1 MGEENRLLE
10 ELALYEEQCGCL
22 EEQVAELS
30 GRIKNAEFLDEN
42 AARSF
47 AEKLLGLVEQQIR
60 CEERFCREIPG
71 EWPTSPAQVRE
82 MLNEALRMK
91 MVQQVN
97 RFYALCGDER
107 VGGKLKAEQE
117 KLRGLLS
124 PDSPAGELENALE
137 PYVQYVRTF
146 DIINRRAE
154 GSTRIGFLMRFFD
167 EELVDALAEHR
178 IQEREDTAVEPQA
191 GEMAAGTGSAVKAM
205 SAGLVKPAEMDGSCE
220 AETAATDV
228 DAGDLEAV
236 DETEVDAVVWAETV
250 GVPEEETLEL
260 DEPGE
265 GTLELGE
272 PGEDVLELDEPDG
285 GTLELGEPGEDVL
298 ELVGPD
304 EEALEPGELGE
315 EDLELGEPDE
325 EDLELGEP
333 DEEDLELGEPDE
345 GDLELGEPDE
355 EVLELSEPD
364 KEVLE
369 LYEPGEETLEL
380 DKALEEILKLEEPDE
395 IVFEQEEAGEN
406 VLELD
411 EPDEETLELEVLD
424 EETLELDEPDE
435 ETPHL
440 EVPDEETLYLEVPDE
455 ESLEQPAPE
464 PASESEESALPADD
478 AAAAELTPLPQ
489 DLLQKMKEAGVS
501 FAAGSQPSSWK
512 YEEPKN
518 RKNSKQ
524 RLILE
529 KMFRL
534 AKMLRDYGYLDQ
546 ELIGMIA
553 SDIPKSELKYAI
565 VETLNRGWIAK
576 CVHEGYPVIYLESA
590 LAPRIALDMQSGDVQ
605 VKVETY
611 GEAAKDECGA
621 WNHYLYAV
629 LLKYFMKMP
638 GIQSIQVQIGPYYT
652 VIQGEYD
659 GKTIAAEIAAFPE
672 SVEQS
677 ELEQYTRSVD
687 ACAAAEG
694 AAVIHAAATRET
706 ALGLGR
712 WWKQRFGSNQP
723 EHYLFD
729 AETGKFVELQGEN
742 ANGAPLTEA
751 LRSLGAEVEL
761 MAPEADQETLQSEE
775 NQPKASGPEEIH
787 PEPPKCEVTQLAAQ
801 NSQPQQSVSP
811 VPQDPHPGETPQA
824 YACPADQ
831 ASAMPQPSP
840 ADDKNPDKKT
850 AVIDWESTYRN
861 IQEMLAQDKYYC
873 AFPYLT
879 AKGLS
884 DRRFYQALA
893 YAFNEPVSRC
903 EYTSTGIF
911 DIFQSEDMSGD
922 ELMRYLY
929 LAAALRNFFYN
940 HVEHDY
946 MMEPLHGSLQ
956 GFMIENM
963 PLNELIYEFKSFKR
977 EFSKGIDYYADY
989 RCRERLEVES
999 QIERVTKQAESFYEL
1014 ILAPLKESVP
1024 QKRFL
1029 ITQDLIFKRGSMIAG
1044 WLESVKNDERELRD
1058 YLLEEVQAKFIKD
1071 GCTVCEQNLDPEK
1084 INRYLDE
1091 CWDESVKSIL
1101 AGKKTSD
1108 LMGNL
1113 RTKLYNRIYK
1123 NLVPV
1128 CCWLELVDRSDI
1140 AENDPVLAE
1149 YRRKK
1154 DTWLGLIEAALER
1167 NRELEKTA
1175 VLSQVAG
1182 LHCLNQALCEFKR
1195 KLNGEYQEAEQ
1206 KYFYVNLLRND
1217 QVLLTG
1223 GYTPDLRDRCEEL
1236 GGFSL
1241 EERLIL
1247 HSKQPERE
1255 WEERLYEIFE
1265 GENEQLYDYGSGEM
1279 ILAYLNDLGLSDGLK
1294 TDYDVSTYVKRERVD
1309 FRYNNFV
1316 EELELAQSYGKIYDT
1331 KRNQKQHILSVSEAW
1346 YHATLESNNYG
1357 FYFKV
1362 LARYREKIDEDAREQ
1377 GIVHRRQFEKLLAEH
1392 KEYAGCPV
1400 AGRIEE
1406 MLKVQNYTVAEDLI
1420 RRLRVGETELAENE
1434 FAASEDYLTHFCDT
1448 FDENHRLAGTSGRT
1462 LKNEIA
1468 SGKFKKDM
1476 KGGQLLI
1483 DNWLVSG
1490 QEMGTEKMKR
1500 LMGRL
1505 GFNVE
1510 KVQKI
1515 SDDKLEKY
1523 TILMKRPQNGRR
1535 NNFKH
1540 PIAVFGSLAAQQP
1553 IQACCLYGYFDTDR
1567 LIETCKSIGTSK
1579 NTIVFLDY
1587 KLSMAERRRLARKM
1601 KNELPEKVFAIVDRV
1616 VLVYLAA
1623 NYNETAVNKMLMAVT
1638 MPYTFYQPY
1647 VWKSSNDMPAELFM
1661 GRKRELD
1668 EIESPNGANIVYGGR
1683 QLGKSA
1689 LLKMAAKEIDRNEN
1703 GDRAVFIEIKKMN
1716 VEQTAAH
1723 VSRELIDC
1731 GVLEDG
1737 QETGD
1742 WDELARS
1749 LKRRLNVEGE
1759 KRIPYLLLLL
1769 DEADV
1774 FIERCAAV
1782 NYAPLDALK
1791 SVQQM
1796 GVGRFKFVIAG
1807 LRNIVRFNR
1816 EAALGNNSVIPHF
1829 SAITVRPFNVEDA
1842 KELLEVPLSYLG
1854 LRFPDASME
1863 TLILATTNYFPG
1875 LIQLYCARLLESLKE
1890 KAYGGY
1896 DESNTPPYLVKD
1908 KHIEKVLAD
1917 QEFSDQIREKFFI
1930 TLKEGEDNYY
1940 YIICILIAYLY
1951 HTEGA
1956 GEGYTA
1962 KQVQDLGRAFEI
1974 DKISQLPE
1982 ERLYAFMMELCEL
1995 NVLCEQ
2001 EEGGFGFSRYN
2012 FFQMLGNTLADV
2024 ENEIIGCM
2032 DGAGGV

>member
-1 MGEENRLLE
+1 MGETNRLLE
-10 ELALYEEQCGCL
+10 ELALYEEQCGRL
-22 EEQVAELS
+22 EEQAAELS
-30 GRIKNAEFLDEN
+30 GRIKNTEFLDEN

-47 AEKLLGLVEQQIR
+47 AENLLGLVERQVR
-60 CEERFCREIPG
+60 CKEQFCREIPG
-71 EWPTSPAQVRE
+71 EWPGSPVQVRE
-82 MLNEALRMK
+82 KLNEALRMK
-91 MVQQVN
+91 MMGQVN

-107 VGGKLKAEQE
+107 IGGKLKAEQE

-124 PDSPAGELENALE
+124 PDGPAGELENALE
-137 PYVQYVRTF
+137 PYVQYVRAF
-146 DIINRRAE
+146 DVINKRAK
-154 GSTRIGFLMRFFD
+154 GNARIGYLVKFFGD
-167 EELVDALAEHR
+167 ELVDALAEHR
-178 IQEREDTAVEPQA
+178 IQEREDATVEPQA
-191 GEMAAGTGSAVKAM
+191 GEMAVGTGSAVKAM

-220 AETAATDV
+220 AETAATDM
-228 DAGDLEAV
+228 DTGDLEAA

-250 GVPEEETLEL
+250 GLQEEKTLELEEPVEETLEL
-260 DEPGE
+260 DE
-265 GTLELGE
+265 
-272 PGEDVLELDEPDG
+272 
-285 GTLELGEPGEDVL
+285 
-298 ELVGPD
+298 
-304 EEALEPGELGE
+304 A
-315 EDLELGEPDE
+315 
-325 EDLELGEP
+325 
-333 DEEDLELGEPDE
+333 
-345 GDLELGEPDE
+345 
-355 EVLELSEPD
+355 
-364 KEVLE
+364 
-369 LYEPGEETLEL
+369 
-380 DKALEEILKLEEPDE
+380 
-395 IVFEQEEAGEN
+395 
-406 VLELD
+406 
-411 EPDEETLELEVLD
+411 DEETLELEEPVEEVLELEEPA
-424 EETLELDEPDE
+424 EETLELEQ
-435 ETPHL
+435 
-440 EVPDEETLYLEVPDE
+440 PDEETLHPETPGE
-455 ESLEQPAPE
+455 ESLER
-464 PASESEESALPADD
+464 PASEPTSKTAPESEESAQPADD
-478 AAAAELTPLPQ
+478 AATAELTPLPE
-489 DLLQKMKEAGVS
+489 DLFQKMKETGVS
-501 FAAGSQPSSWK
+501 FASDSQPSSWK

-534 AKMLRDYGYLDQ
+534 TKMLRDYGYLDQ

-553 SDIPKSELKYAI
+553 SDIPKGELKYVI
-565 VETLNRGWIAK
+565 VETLNRGWIGR
-576 CVHEGYPVIYLESA
+576 CVHEGYPVIYLESP

-605 VKVETY
+605 VKIETY

-638 GIQSIQVQIGPYYT
+638 GMQSIQVQTGPYYT
-652 VIQGEYD
+652 VIQGERD

-687 ACAAAEG
+687 ACAAAKG
-694 AAVIHAAATRET
+694 AAVIHAAATREA
-706 ALGLGR
+706 ALGLGG
-712 WWKQRFGSNQP
+712 WWKQRFGSTQS
-723 EHYLFD
+723 EQYLFD
-729 AETGKFVELQGEN
+729 AETGKFVELRGEN
-742 ANGAPLTEA
+742 ANGAPLTEV
-751 LRSLGAEVEL
+751 LRSVGAEVEL
-761 MAPEADQETLQSEE
+761 MATEVDRETLQSEE
-775 NQPKASGPEEIH
+775 NQPEVPGQQEIQ
-787 PEPPKCEVTQLAAQ
+787 PEPPKHEENQLAAQ
-801 NSQPQQSVSP
+801 NPQLQQSVSP
-811 VPQDPHPGETPQA
+811 VPQGPHPGETPQA
-824 YACPADQ
+824 DACPADQ
-831 ASAMPQPSP
+831 PSVTPQPSPTDQPSP
-840 ADDKNPDKKT
+840 ADEKTPDKKT

-884 DRRFYQALA
+884 DRQFYQALA
-893 YAFNEPVSRC
+893 YAFNEPTSRC

-999 QIERVTKQAESFYEL
+999 QIERVTKQAEGFYEL

-1154 DTWLGLIEAALER
+1154 DTWLGLIEAALEC

-1182 LHCLNQALCEFKR
+1182 LHCLDQALCEFKR

-1346 YHATLESNNYG
+1346 YHATLESHNYG

-1377 GIVHRRQFEKLLAEH
+1377 GSVHRRHFEKLLAEH

-1515 SDDKLEKY
+1515 SDEKLEKY
-1523 TILMKRPQNGRR
+1523 TILMKRPRNGRR

-1661 GRKRELD
+1661 GRKWELD

-1689 LLKMAAKEIDRNEN
+1689 LLKMAAKEIDCNEN

-1716 VEQTAAH
+1716 VEKTAAH

-1737 QETGD
+1737 QETSD